1 MAKCANCN
9 VDASVYYPVTPSF
22 GINYCQAHLPRFLAK
37 TPHLLHRV
45 QAEPVV
51 VEEPVVK
58 TSKKKVEPVV
68 EEAAPVIEEAAPDA
82 SDS

>member
-1 MAKCANCN
+1 
-9 VDASVYYPVTPSF
+9 
-22 GINYCQAHLPRFLAK
+22 
-37 TPHLLHRV
+37 
-45 QAEPVV
+45 VV